1 MRNKIDAI
9 FEILERKN
17 PSEIIKLACKADDT
31 NLLDLVLK
39 NCEDINYTEFCDA
52 VYEIG
57 YNDNANIIIYCID
70 RLGKNA
76 GHLIDLTIENPP
88 VEDAHVIDLEFLLD
102 EVKNSLF
109 KEKVSEYLCKAKDE
123 SIESGSLIRKLL
135 LDDEIAN
142 KKKLA
147 KLFAKSIGRWS
158 SKDIKMVLCEGND
171 FDKYEI
177 VKNFIK
183 YNEYQNIVDILE
195 DDDIKDTCKDEFIS
209 ALASLKKNKKGNIS
223 ELILKCAMVFGND
236 ERLEYA
242 ILATEDIDKITEY
255 ARRVEEVNLEK
266 INEFMIYK
274 CNDINK
280 LYTYLTNVPKAYKI
294 DRLVF
299 MDKFI
304 EAKEVSKALQLYKKC
319 NCRTDKLIDLITLCV
334 TPNQFYELLE
344 SSELI
349 PYVELN
355 KFVKAVIQAGDV
367 KTIKNV
373 ADKLIRAHSNNNLL
387 AYINLLRDLITSIF
401 KPENYAEIIQ
411 LKSIKISED
420 VWKDFDIKKLI
431 IDYIENFEIKEED
444 IQIICNFVS
453 ENLLIWFGIKDTVI
467 KSSNADFIYR
477 FAKTML
483 GVQNR
488 FSEEDEVMLLKGF
501 TNAIANTKDAKYIT
515 RFANTFENIDKDILT
530 DALLETNSIYFIYEA
545 LKIPGMNKE
554 KIEKYLFKA
563 NDKGIISLLESDYD
577 FAYPEGLL
585 EYCINNNLDQYMHLF
600 YTKYHILDMNK
611 GMEYA
616 IKTGTINKLIKNLQL
631 SSNTDI
637 SKLED
642 LAIASGEIKI
652 MYEVAK
658 LEGTDKTKLAYNAL
672 ESYCM
677 GKGEPQDPNYLRHL
691 LNPKYFEVD
700 LDSILKRVLKRPEG
714 MKVEEYAKKIYEFTS
729 TLNHCHLE
737 FDRDRML
744 QAILNTGVES
754 YIVSFLINISDIDF
768 IKYADVYRKYSDC
781 LTDTVSKEDL
791 IEPNWLT
798 KKFGELGRLCQL
810 SDEDVLEIQ
819 RANSDKIDIFQEIYD
834 SLYKDENEY
843 CCKFTK
849 KEEEYISKMLSVSES
864 CFDEL
869 KNILKNVEKYEY
881 DKWSSDYESGLSFLK
896 GERISTYRESGCLDE
911 FVNLLHKE
919 GAYEGFIDTLI
930 ETYYLE
936 GKQKLRRPNKKSQH

>member
-1 MRNKIDAI
+1 MRNKIDGI

-17 PSEIIKLACKADDT
+17 PSEIIKLACKAGNT

-52 VYEIG
+52 VYEMG

-70 RLGKNA
+70 RLGENA

-88 VEDAHVIDLEFLLD
+88 VEDAHVIDLEDLLD

-123 SIESGSLIRKLL
+123 SIESRSLIRKLL
-135 LDDEIAN
+135 LDDEIAD

-158 SKDIKMVLCEGND
+158 SKDIKMVLCEGKD

-209 ALASLKKNKKGNIS
+209 ALASLKKNKNGSIS

-236 ERLEYA
+236 NRLENA

-255 ARRVEEVNLEK
+255 ARRIEEVNLEK

-304 EAKEVSKALQLYKKC
+304 EAKEVSKALQLYKKL
-319 NCRTDKLIDLITLCV
+319 NCRTERLIDLIASCG

-344 SSELI
+344 STKLFTF
-349 PYVELN
+349 VELN
-355 KFVKAVIQAGDV
+355 KLAKAVIQAGDV

-373 ADKLIRAHSNNNLL
+373 TDKLIRAHSNTNLL
-387 AYINLLRDLITSIF
+387 AYINLFRNLITSIF

-431 IDYIENFEIKEED
+431 MDYIKNFEVKEKD
-444 IQIICNFVS
+444 IQVICNFVS
-453 ENLLIWFGIKDTVI
+453 ENLLMWLGIKDAVI
-467 KSSNADFIYR
+467 NSSNADFIYR

-483 GVQNR
+483 GVENR
-488 FSEEDEVMLLKGF
+488 FSKEDEFILLKEF

-515 RFANTFENIDKDILT
+515 RFANTFENVDKDILT
-530 DALLETNSIYFIYEA
+530 DALLETNSVYYIYEA
-545 LKIPGMNKE
+545 LKISGMNKE
-554 KIEKYLFKA
+554 KIEGYLFDT
-563 NDKGIISLLESDYD
+563 NDAGVVSLLESDYD
-577 FAYPEGLL
+577 FAYPERLL
-585 EYCINNNLDQYMHLF
+585 KYCINNNLDKYMYLF
-600 YTKYHILDMNK
+600 YTKYHILDMEK
-611 GMEYA
+611 GIECA
-616 IKTGTINKLIKNLQL
+616 IKEDTIGELIKKLQV
-631 SSNTDI
+631 SHDVDASNIDYA
-637 SKLED
+637 KLED
-642 LAIASGEIKI
+642 LAIASGNIKI
-652 MYEVAK
+652 MYEVAQ

-672 ESYCM
+672 VLYSKDRAQDMNWLRLLMKPKSY
-677 GKGEPQDPNYLRHL
+677 EIDI
-691 LNPKYFEVD
+691 
-700 LDSILKRVLKRPEG
+700 DSIIEKILKRPKE
-714 MKVEEYAKKIYEFTS
+714 MMEEAYAEKIYNFTQLLDS
-729 TLNHCHLE
+729 CFVSFNHE
-737 FDRDRML
+737 RML
-744 QAILNTGVES
+744 QAILDTGVDE
-754 YIVSFLINISDIDF
+754 YIICFLQNIQDIDY
-768 IKYADVYRKYSDC
+768 IKHADIYRKYSEYLNWSNNSMRELFSRFIYADTFE
-781 LTDTVSKEDL
+781 LQREYATKTDL
-791 IEPNWLT
+791 
-798 KKFGELGRLCQL
+798 
-810 SDEDVLEIQ
+810 
-819 RANSDKIDIFQEIYD
+819 FQDIYD
-834 SLYKDENEY
+834 SLKYDHYNAIDKHYVCAALNFPECGY
-843 CCKFTK
+843 
-849 KEEEYISKMLSVSES
+849 
-864 CFDEL
+864 DEL
-869 KNILKNVEKYEY
+869 VDIVKDQRRYEDDECY
-881 DKWSSDYESGLSFLK
+881 SDYLGKHIVPEEGWQMLYRKSGK
-896 GERISTYRESGCLDE
+896 LDE
-911 FVNLLHKE
+911 FINLLHE
-919 GAYEGFIDTLI
+919 QNVQEGFIDALI
-930 ETYYLE
+930 DKYYLE
-936 GKQKLRRPNKKSQH
+936 DNQKLLTSSPKAKAKKDQH